1 MADRW
6 YNAGYSSGASGKTLK
21 LHVYTVERSI
31 NDNWTKERA
40 DLWLSVTNASGGY
53 WNGYGSPATIGVN
66 NNNTTQN
73 VAWDARSVGDKLLI
87 GTWDTIVYHDANGS
101 KTISVRGIHQSG
113 TALGDADTGLQNYQC
128 DTIPRASIPTLSKTD
143 IKSGDKVDLITN
155 RKSDS
160 FSHSIYL
167 NYGSSR
173 TLVATNIYTA
183 WEFNTNNYEEIL
195 KGQIKSS
202 NTGYGG
208 LELETYQNGTK
219 IGNSQSVNFSY
230 TIVNSK
236 PIFSNFTFAD
246 VDSKTTALT
255 SSNQNIIKKYSDLEV
270 TISSANKA
278 QATDYADMSKYK
290 LQNGNKQ
297 IEANYSSTSD
307 VKLKLENVENDTIN
321 VYAVDSR
328 GNSTLITKKATLIN
342 YEDIIIKNIEIARD
356 EGNVGKGAILK
367 FNGTFWNGNFG
378 KKTNTIK
385 SVTYKYKNTSSSAW
399 INGVTAI
406 TLTIKENKFEFEG
419 KIAGDLEAE
428 GFSLNNNFDIQIT
441 LADELSNITDSVT
454 LQAATPL
461 LAFGKNGIAV
471 GQKYDENLGGVLQIA
486 SNTVFNGDLNDL
498 QTAGFYYTNS
508 ASNRPNIA
516 EKSRK
521 GFLIV
526 QKINNIIMQ
535 IFYSDN
541 CHRAYFRNKQ
551 ENAEWSEWWNILI
564 GHGVTG
570 RLEVRYPETESPWLF
585 IEGADED
592 VTAYGVNVWRSDKR
606 FKKNIK
612 DSKYKALD
620 KLMQIKH
627 REFTW
632 KSNNKKIELG
642 VVADELENI
651 DKNLIFEVGDKKIK
665 QINENKYIVLLS
677 KAMQEQQEIINNLNK
692 RVEKLEEV
700 VCKKKKN

>member
-21 LHVYTVERSI
+21 LHVYTVETNI

-73 VAWDARSVGDKLLI
+73 PAWDARSVGDKLLI
-87 GTWDTIVYHDANGS
+87 GTWDTIVYHESDGS
-101 KTISVRGIHQSG
+101 KNISVRGMHQSG
-113 TALGDADTGLQNYQC
+113 TALGDADTGPQNYQC
-128 DTIPRASIPTLSKTD
+128 DVIPRASIPTLSKTD
-143 IKSGDKVDLITN
+143 IKSGESVNLYTN
-155 RKSDS
+155 RKSNN
-160 FSHSIYL
+160 FVHSIFL
-167 NYGSSR
+167 HYGN
-173 TLVATNIYTA
+173 VNILIADNITDS
-183 WEFNTNNYEEIL
+183 WTFNTETYEDTL
-195 KGQIKSS
+195 QGQIKNS
-202 NTGYGG
+202 NVGYGG
-208 LELETYQNGTK
+208 FEVITYQDGTK

-278 QATDYADMSKYK
+278 QATDCADMSKYK

-441 LADELSNITDSVT
+441 LADELSSVTDNVT
-454 LQAATPL
+454 LQAATPSF
-461 LAFGKNGIAV
+461 AFGKNGIAL
-471 GQKYDENLGGVLQIA
+471 GQKYDESLGGVLQIA

-498 QTAGFYYTNS
+498 QTTGFYYTES
-508 ASNRPNIA
+508 AINRPNAI
-516 EKSRK
+516 EKSSK

-526 QKINNIIMQ
+526 QKVSNMLMQ
-535 IFYSDN
+535 IFLSTN
-541 CHRAYFRNKQ
+541 CHRAFFRNKQ
-551 ENAEWSEWWNILI
+551 NDADWSGWWNILV
-564 GHGVTG
+564 GYNDTG
-570 RLEVRYPETESPWLF
+570 RIEMRDADAESPWLF
-585 IEGADED
+585 VETEEE
-592 VTAYGVNVWRSDKR
+592 VKAYGVNMWRSDKR
-606 FKKNIK
+606 LKKNIK

-627 REFTW
+627 REFVW

-642 VVADELENI
+642 IVADELENI

-665 QINENKYIVLLS
+665 QINANKYIVLLS

>member
-21 LHVYTVERSI
+21 LHVYTVETNI

-87 GTWDTIVYHDANGS
+87 GTWDTIVYHDADGS

-113 TALGDADTGLQNYQC
+113 TALGDADTGTQNYQC
-128 DTIPRASIPTLSKTD
+128 DTIPRASVPTLSKTD

-167 NYGSSR
+167 NYGNSR

-202 NTGYGG
+202 NVGYGG

-219 IGNSQSVNFSY
+219 IGNSQSVSFSY

-246 VDSKTTALT
+246 VDNKTTALT
-255 SSNQNIIKKYSDLEV
+255 TSNQNIIKKYSDLEV
-270 TISSANKA
+270 TISNANKA
-278 QATDYADMSKYK
+278 QATDYANMSKYK
-290 LQNGNKQ
+290 LQNSNKQ
-297 IEANYSSTSD
+297 IEANYSNTSD
-307 VKLKLENVENDTIN
+307 VKLKLENVESDTIN
-321 VYAVDSR
+321 VYAIDSR

-342 YEDIIIKNIEIARD
+342 YEDIIIKNIEISRN
-356 EGNVGKGAILK
+356 EGNVGTGAILK

-399 INGVTAI
+399 NNGITAI

-419 KIAGDLEAE
+419 QIAGDLGAE
-428 GFSLNNNFDIQIT
+428 GFSLSNNFDIQIT
-441 LADELSNITDSVT
+441 LADELSNITDNVT
-454 LQAATPL
+454 LQAATPA
-461 LAFGKNGIAV
+461 LAFGKDGVAL

-486 SNTVFNGDLNDL
+486 SNTAFNGDLNDL
-498 QTAGFYYTNS
+498 QTTGFYYTES
-508 ASNRPNIA
+508 AINRPNAI
-516 EKSRK
+516 EKSSK

-526 QKINNIIMQ
+526 QKVSNMLMQ
-535 IFYSDN
+535 IFLSTN
-541 CHRAYFRNKQ
+541 CHRAFFRNKQ
-551 ENAEWSEWWNILI
+551 NDAEWSGWWNILV
-564 GHGVTG
+564 GYNDTG
-570 RLEVRYPETESPWLF
+570 RAEIRDGDSDTPWLF
-585 IEGADED
+585 IETEEE
-592 VTAYGVNVWRSDKR
+592 VKAYGVNMWRSDKR

-627 REFTW
+627 REFIW
-632 KSNNKKIELG
+632 KNNNKKIELG
-642 VVADELENI
+642 VVADELEGI

-677 KAMQEQQEIINNLNK
+677 KAVQEQQEIINNLNK
-692 RVEKLEEV
+692 RIEKLEEII
-700 VCKKKKN
+700 CKKKKN